1 MAHSN
6 TVLSQLLKL
15 VPRHQFE
22 TLAKTHHVG
31 RCFRRTSRWS
41 QFVALATGQLAGR
54 RSLRDIVSNLQAQ
67 RTSLYHLGS
76 SVIARSTLA
85 RVNEQQ
91 PSKFYEA
98 LFAKLYRQCGSV
110 APRHGFRFKNKLY
123 SLDAS
128 TIELSL
134 SVFPWAKF
142 RKRDGALKLHMGLDH
157 DGGIPAFMSLT
168 DGKVHEVTE
177 VRKQRLPTGS
187 VVVMDKGY
195 LDYSWYKTLS
205 EQGVF
210 FVTRARRNMR
220 YRVIDRRPVDTA
232 KGLRCDQTICLTGQK
247 SVQEDLPTLRRVS
260 YVDSESGQRYVFLSN
275 NVALAASTIAAI
287 YKQRWQIELF
297 FKWVKQNLKIKS
309 FLGTSK
315 NAVMTQVW
323 VAMCVYLMLAYL
335 KFLSKTNCSMQQI
348 LWLMQLNL
356 FMRRDLAALLRGL
369 PPDPIPIS
377 PQRTLQL
384 M

>member
-1 MAHSN
+1 
-6 TVLSQLLKL
+6 
-15 VPRHQFE
+15 
-22 TLAKTHHVG
+22 
-31 RCFRRTSRWS
+31 
-41 QFVALATGQLAGR
+41 
-54 RSLRDIVSNLQAQ
+54 
-67 RTSLYHLGS
+67 
-76 SVIARSTLA
+76 
-85 RVNEQQ
+85 
-91 PSKFYEA
+91 
-98 LFAKLYRQCGSV
+98 
-110 APRHGFRFKNKLY
+110 
-123 SLDAS
+123 
-128 TIELSL
+128 
-134 SVFPWAKF
+134 
-142 RKRDGALKLHMGLDH
+142 
-157 DGGIPAFMSLT
+157 
-168 DGKVHEVTE
+168 
-177 VRKQRLPTGS
+177 
-187 VVVMDKGY
+187 
-195 LDYSWYKTLS
+195 
-205 EQGVF
+205 
-210 FVTRARRNMR
+210 MR

-275 NVALAASTIAAI
+275 NVALATSTIAAI

-323 VAMCVYLMLAYL
+323 VAMCVYPMLAYL
-335 KFLSKTNCSMQQI
+335 KFLSRTNCSMQQI